1 MPTKNRL
8 CLLLVAFVLAFTAC
22 NKPQNDT
29 LSRKEMTAF
38 LIDLHKLDGALVAK
52 GIGAAD
58 DRNNVYYYNALL
70 KKHGIT
76 KAQFDSTL
84 AYYARNPKKFERVY
98 TDVIEEL
105 TEFDKN
111 VKAGVFHPV
120 DSAALRNS
128 IEDLWPLAITRYHF
142 AKDSTPVKIKFVIK
156 NRQLA
161 WNDQYK
167 LSFLHQVG
175 KSDSIK
181 NKHAVIR
188 IHYRDKK
195 TDSIVCK
202 TISDSLLRRYTIT
215 IEARRKNSIDSITG
229 ALINYNPAK
238 GKFNA
243 LIDSIK
249 LTREF
254 DAVAQ
259 DSIQKAIQFIENPP
273 AIIAPV
279 KQTLRLRSKILL
291 QRKNETSE

>member
-1 MPTKNRL
+1 MPTRNRL
-8 CLLLVAFVLAFTAC
+8 LLLIITFVLAFTAC

-38 LIDLHKLDGALVAK
+38 LIDLHKLDGALVAQ
-52 GIGAAD
+52 GLGSAE

-84 AYYARNPKKFERVY
+84 VYYAKNPKKFERVY

-105 TEFDKN
+105 TEFDVN

-128 IEDLWPLAITRYHF
+128 IENIWPLASTRNYF
-142 AKDSTPVKIKFVIK
+142 AKDSTASKLKFVIK

-175 KSDSIK
+175 KSDSVK
-181 NKHAVIR
+181 NKHAIIR
-188 IHYRDKK
+188 IHYRNKK

-215 IEARRKNSIDSITG
+215 IEARRKNTIDSITG
-229 ALINYNPAK
+229 ALINYNPVK

-249 LTREF
+249 LTRKF

-259 DSIQKAIQFIENPP
+259 DSIQKAIHLIENPP
-273 AIIAPV
+273 AVSQV
-279 KQTLRLRSKILL
+279 KKTKQRSKIVSK
-291 QRKNETSE
+291 Q

>member
-8 CLLLVAFVLAFTAC
+8 LLLLVAFVLAFTAC

-29 LSRKEMTAF
+29 LSRKEMTTF
-38 LIDLHKLDGALVAK
+38 LIDLHKLDGALVSK
-52 GIGAAD
+52 GMGSVD

-84 AYYARNPKKFERVY
+84 VYYAKNPKKFERVY

-105 TEFDKN
+105 TEFDEK
-111 VKAGVFHPV
+111 VKAGIFHPV
-120 DSAALRNS
+120 DSVALRNS
-128 IEDLWPLAITRYHF
+128 IESLWPLPITRYHF
-142 AKDSTPVKIKFVIK
+142 AKDSTASKLKFVIK

-181 NKHAVIR
+181 NKQAVIR
-188 IHYRDKK
+188 IHYRNKK

-215 IEARRKNSIDSITG
+215 IEARRKNTIDSITG

-249 LTREF
+249 ITRKF
-254 DAVAQ
+254 DAIAQ
-259 DSIQKAIQFIENPP
+259 DSIQKVIQLIENPP
-273 AIIAPV
+273 AKVEPV

-291 QRKNETSE
+291 QLKNETPK